1 MVVTM
6 NGLSSADPNKPRVE
20 CVITTPYAFP
30 SMTTKVPFTVSWT
43 VNNYARAGTFSAGFA
58 YDLGTAD
65 YTKWYDPPDPSAGNA
80 IKVDFQI
87 WPSYLAIG
95 QDPRSTRGT
104 SASCQFQGLVDK
116 VSFDPAS
123 GVLQV
128 SGRDYSVLLLDY
140 AVDDAFLN
148 CPASEIVQKL
158 AAAVGLQS
166 SVTPTSGAS
175 GRFFSI
181 SHTRHTTSKQSRFKN
196 AWDLLSK
203 LASYEQYDLWVD
215 GMTLNFHPAL
225 SNTTIVNAT
234 IQMPG
239 QGGHPYAVANF
250 ESLLLDRDLIIAKG
264 VKVEISSWDSAQ
276 RAAHTG
282 TWPRSPAANA
292 VVYSPAIAPN
302 LSNAQVQALAV
313 TIYNDILAHLR
324 TVTIAVPGDVTMQPR
339 QSLQL
344 IGTGTTWDRLYR
356 IDNIQREMSFEGGF
370 KQTVVARTRDAAGE
384 AS

>member
-1 MVVTM
+1 MSVTM
-6 NGLSSADPNKPRVE
+6 NGISTTGANRPRIE
-20 CVITTPYAFP
+20 CVITSPYASP
-30 SMTTKVPFTVSWT
+30 ATTILVPVTATWT

-58 YDLGTAD
+58 YELSQGAPTA
-65 YTKWYDPPDPSAGNA
+65 WYDPPDPSAGSA
-80 IKVDFQI
+80 VKVDFQI
-87 WPSYLAIG
+87 WPSYLADG
-95 QDPRSTRGT
+95 QDPHATRGT
-104 SASCQFQGLVDK
+104 NASPQFQGLVDK
-116 VSFDPAS
+116 VSFDPAT
-123 GVLQV
+123 GTLQV

-148 CPASEIVQKL
+148 SPASEIVQKL

-166 SVTPTSGAS
+166 SVTPTQGPS
-175 GRFFSI
+175 GRFFAI

-215 GMTLNFHPAL
+215 GTTLNFHPAL
-225 SNTTIVNAT
+225 SNTTIVNAS

-250 ESLLLDRDLIIAKG
+250 ESVLLDRDLIIAKG

-276 RAAHTG
+276 RAAHVG

-292 VVYSPAIAPN
+292 VVYSPTIAPN
-302 LSNAQVQALAV
+302 LSNAQVQALAI

-324 TVTIAVPGDVTMQPR
+324 TVTIAVPGDLTMQPR

-344 IGTGTTWDRLYR
+344 MGTGTSWDRLYR
-356 IDNIQREMSFEGGF
+356 IDNIEREMSFESGF
-370 KQTVVARTRDAAGE
+370 KQTVVARTRDAAGD